1 MLVACSGGPDS
12 TALALLVARA
22 RPDVQMVLGYVA
34 HGLRA
39 HGVDDGDAAQVAA
52 LADLLDVEHVVL
64 PVQVVRS
71 AAGVESDARDVR
83 HAALEAEADRR
94 GLRLVLHGH
103 HADDQAETL
112 LLRIG
117 RGTGLD
123 GLVGMTPVAGRRV
136 RPLLD
141 VRRRDV
147 HRAAQQLIEERVS
160 AAGASPL
167 GPAREDPMNEDE
179 DVARVRLRREVMPA
193 LERIG
198 PDPVGALTRLAAL
211 ARDDI
216 DVLDGLVDE
225 LRTTLP
231 VVTFGAAVLAPSG
244 ALRDLPRALARRL
257 VRGMLQTVA
266 LTRPDATTVE
276 RIVGAPDGWR
286 ATLQGPIDASID
298 RGWHVLLPSVRAT
311 SDQPAPSAVFAPSAT
326 STPLAT
332 ASDDV
337 HAHAASRVRIT
348 ATRIPLRLRLM
359 AELPGGVPPG
369 IVADRLSVTL
379 RDEHA
384 GALHVRT
391 RRDGD
396 RIRTAAGTRMLGDV
410 LGEVGVPRALRDLLP
425 VVCGADDRPLWV
437 PGVVVDA
444 AAHDPAA
451 HDPSE

>member
-22 RPDVQMVLGYVA
+22 RPDLRMVLGYVA
-34 HGLRA
+34 HGLRE

-52 LADLLDVEHVVL
+52 LAGLLDVEHVVL

-71 AAGVESDARDVR
+71 GSGVESDARDVR

-94 GLRLVLHGH
+94 GLRFVLHGH

-123 GLVGMTPVAGRRV
+123 GLAGMTPVAGRRV

-147 HRAAQQLIEERVS
+147 HRVAQQLIDERV
-160 AAGASPL
+160 AASGASPL
-167 GPAREDPMNEDE
+167 GPAREDPMNEDGA
-179 DVARVRLRREVMPA
+179 VARVRLRREVMPA

-211 ARDDI
+211 ARDDV
-216 DVLDGLVDE
+216 DVLDALVDE
-225 LRTTLP
+225 LRSTLP
-231 VVTFGAAVLAPSG
+231 LVTFGPAVLAPSG
-244 ALRDLPRALARRL
+244 ALRALPRALARRL
-257 VRGMLQTVA
+257 VRSMLQSAT
-266 LTRPDATTVE
+266 LTRPDAATVE
-276 RIVGAPDGWR
+276 RLISAPDGWR
-286 ATLQGPIDASID
+286 ATLHGPIDASVD
-298 RGWHVLLPSVRAT
+298 RGWHILLPL
-311 SDQPAPSAVFAPSAT
+311 P
-326 STPLAT
+326 T
-332 ASDDV
+332 ASTASTVPPALMGTAAGEV
-337 HAHAASRVRIT
+337 HVHEASGVRIT
-348 ATRIPLRLRLM
+348 VGRAPCRLV
-359 AELPGGVPPG
+359 AELSGGVVPG
-369 IVADRLSVTL
+369 LDPARLTVTL
-379 RDEHA
+379 RSEHE
-384 GALHVRT
+384 GALRVRT

-396 RIRTAAGTRMLGDV
+396 RIRTGAGTRMLGDV

-425 VVCGADDRPLWV
+425 VVCGDDDRPLWV

-444 AAHDPAA
+444 DAHDAAAHDADVA
-451 HDPSE
+451 GPSA